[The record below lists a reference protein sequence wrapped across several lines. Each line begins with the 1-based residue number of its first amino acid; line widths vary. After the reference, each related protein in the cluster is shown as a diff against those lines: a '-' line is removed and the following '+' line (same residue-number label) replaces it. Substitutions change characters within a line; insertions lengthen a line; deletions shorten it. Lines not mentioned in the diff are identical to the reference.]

1 MSRALA
7 YVMWGREVKRERN
20 ETQVNKS
27 INKRRLGMSD
37 VKETVGLTGWRVSGV
52 AGEEEALV

>member
-27 INKRRLGMSD
+27 INKRRLG
-37 VKETVGLTGWRVSGV
+37 
-52 AGEEEALV
+52 